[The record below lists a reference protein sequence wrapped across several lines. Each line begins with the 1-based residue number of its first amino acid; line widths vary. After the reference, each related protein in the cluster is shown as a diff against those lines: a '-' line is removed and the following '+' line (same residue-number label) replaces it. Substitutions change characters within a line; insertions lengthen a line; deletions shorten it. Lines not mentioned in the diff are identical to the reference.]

1 MRAAVYVRKST
12 AQDGRAE
19 AEKSVAE
26 QERACRALIDLKG
39 WTLDAEHVYAD
50 DATSGALFGESRPGF
65 HRLLEAIK
73 AGTKSKR
80 LPFDVLVTYDG
91 DRLGRDRV
99 RTDYHAVE
107 ILDAGIRI
115 FFANGE
121 ERIVNNATDS
131 FILSA
136 KGYAAE
142 VERERAV
149 ERTRDALR
157 AKAKAG
163 HLTGSVA
170 FGYDV
175 VIVGTHKELVVN
187 PAQAEIVRR
196 LFSWSAEGYGGIPH
210 LAHRMNVEYPG
221 VRKWSATGIRDM
233 LHNRLYVGQITYG
246 RKRKT
251 VKGGKTVTLTT
262 PEAEWITAERPELR
276 IIEDAL
282 WQKVQQRHA
291 ETFKTYLR
299 GQKGRLSG
307 RPEMTA
313 SKYLLSGMVECGVCG
328 GRMVVWSGSKH
339 SPIRYLKCWRRKA
352 RGPEACANHRSVPLQ
367 ALTDKVIEHFRSDV
381 LTPERVEQIGRDL
394 AADAATSPEKIAA
407 VRAQLDTEARQL
419 DTEIARFVAAI
430 AKGGPADSV
439 MAAIHQAEAAKQS
452 VEARRAA
459 LESTQRA
466 IAGWKATGHD
476 KRVSALLGDWRA
488 ALMGEPVVAR
498 QVLRKLLVGHIVVN
512 PIEDGPGV
520 WYSARGSYSRLIA
533 GTIGADESSPDNRA
547 VTVRKIGVARPD
559 DLGQE
564 LVALARAQRPGQSG
578 GGPGPTS

>member
-12 AQDGRAE
+12 EQDGRAE

-26 QERACRALIDLKG
+26 QERACRALIARQG
-39 WTLDAEHVYAD
+39 WSLDAEHVYAD

-73 AGTKSKR
+73 AGAKSKR

-99 RTDYHAVE
+99 RTDYHTVE
-107 ILDAGIRI
+107 ILDAGVRI

-196 LFSWSAEGYGGIPH
+196 LFTWSAEGYGGITR

-221 VRKWSATGIRDM
+221 IRKWSATGVRDM
-233 LHNRLYVGQITYG
+233 LHNRLYIGLITYG
-246 RKRKT
+246 RKRKI
-251 VKGGKTVTLTT
+251 VRGGKTVTLTT

-276 IIEDAL
+276 IIEDTL

-307 RPEMTA
+307 RPEMVA

-328 GRMVVWSGSKH
+328 GRMVVWSISKGATH
-339 SPIRYLKCWRRKA
+339 RYLKCWRRKA
-352 RGPEACANHRSVPLQ
+352 RGPAACSNQRSVSLQ
-367 ALTDKVIEHFRSDV
+367 GLTDMVIEHFRSDV
-381 LTPERVEQIGRDL
+381 LKTERVEQIGRDL

-407 VRAQLDTEARQL
+407 AREQLDAEAKQIETELTRY
-419 DTEIARFVAAI
+419 VAAI
-430 AKGGPADSV
+430 ARGGPAESI
-439 MAAIHQAEAAKQS
+439 MAAVHQAEAAKKAI
-452 VEARRAA
+452 EARRAA
-459 LESTQRA
+459 LESTQKA
-466 IAGWKATGHD
+466 IASWKASGHD
-476 KRVSALLGDWRA
+476 KRVAALLGDWRA

-498 QVLRKLLVGHIVVN
+498 QILRKLLVGPIVVTPVEN
-512 PIEDGPGV
+512 GPGV
-520 WYSARGSYSRLIA
+520 WYSAQGTYRRFIG
-533 GTIGADESSPDNRA
+533 GTIGADDSNPDHHSI
-547 VTVRKIGVARPD
+547 TVRRVMPRPD

-564 LVALARAQRPGQSG
+564 LVALAKAQRPGQSG
-578 GGPGPTS
+578 GSRGPTS

>member
-12 AQDGRAE
+12 TQEGRAD

-26 QERACRALIDLKG
+26 QERACRALITRHG
-39 WTLDAEHVYAD
+39 WTLDPAHVYAD

-65 HRLLEAIK
+65 HRLLEAIRTGAK
-73 AGTKSKR
+73 AKR

-107 ILDAGIRI
+107 ILDAGVRI
-115 FFANGE
+115 FFANGD
-121 ERIVNNATDS
+121 ERVVNNATDS
-131 FILSA
+131 FMQSA

-142 VERERAV
+142 VERERAI

-157 AKAKAG
+157 AKARAG
-163 HLTGSVA
+163 HLTGTVA

-175 VIVGTHKELVVN
+175 VIVGTHKELLVN

-196 LFSWSAEGYGGIPH
+196 LFEWSAEGYGGITR

-221 VRKWSATGIRDM
+221 IRKWSATGVRDL
-233 LHNRLYVGQITYG
+233 LHNRLYIGQITYG
-246 RKRKT
+246 RKRKM
-251 VKGGKTVTLTT
+251 VKGGKTVTIAT
-262 PEAEWITAERPELR
+262 PESEWITTERPELR
-276 IIEDAL
+276 IIPDAL

-307 RPEMTA
+307 RPEMVA

-328 GRMVVWSGSKH
+328 GRMVVWSIAKGAH
-339 SPIRYLKCWRRKA
+339 HRYLKCWRRKA
-352 RGPEACANHRSVPLQ
+352 RGPEACSNHRSVPLQ

-394 AADAATSPEKIAA
+394 AADASTLPEKIAA
-407 VRAQLDTEARQL
+407 ARAQLDVETRQL
-419 DTEIARFVAAI
+419 ETEIARFVSAI
-430 AKGGPADSV
+430 AKGGPAESLV
-439 MAAIHQAEAAKQS
+439 IAIQQAETAKRS
-452 VEARRAA
+452 IEVRRAA
-459 LESTQRA
+459 LESTQLA
-466 IAGWKATGHD
+466 IASWQATGHD
-476 KRVSALLGDWRA
+476 ERVTALLGDWRE

-498 QVLRKLLVGHIVVN
+498 QVLRKLLVGHITVT

-520 WYSARGSYSRLIA
+520 WYSARGTYSRLIA
-533 GTIGADESSPDNRA
+533 GTVGADEADAENRA
-547 VTVRKIGVARPD
+547 VTIRKLGVARPD

-564 LVALARAQRPGQSG
+564 LVALAKAQRPGQSG
-578 GGPGPTS
+578 GSRGPTS